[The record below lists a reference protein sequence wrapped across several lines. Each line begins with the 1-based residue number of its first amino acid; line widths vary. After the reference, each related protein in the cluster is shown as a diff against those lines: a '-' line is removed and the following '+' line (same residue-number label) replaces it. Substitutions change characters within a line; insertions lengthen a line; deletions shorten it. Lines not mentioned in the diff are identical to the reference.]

1 MFLDLN
7 DADSIVAWWSI
18 FPARHQAALDQ
29 MLASRPQFGQS
40 IRAAQRRI
48 AGSEKLQALLN
59 RSLAQQDEYLAYMSA
74 RRAAMSSV
82 ELLRGDMA
90 MAA

>member
-1 MFLDLN
+1 MFLDLK

-18 FPARHQAALDQ
+18 FPARHQVALEQ

-40 IRAAQRRI
+40 IRAAQKHI
-48 AGSEKLQALLN
+48 AGSERLQALLN
-59 RSLAQQDEYLAYMSA
+59 KSLAQRDQFLAEQAA

-82 ELLRGDMA
+82 EMLRRDLEMTD
-90 MAA
+90 

>member
-1 MFLDLN
+1 MFLNLN

-29 MLASRPQFGQS
+29 MLASRPQFGES

-59 RSLAQQDEYLAYMSA
+59 KSHAQQDEHLAEMST

-82 ELLRGDMA
+82 EMLRRDLA

>member
-1 MFLDLN
+1 MFLDLK
-7 DADSIVAWWSI
+7 DVDSIVAWWTV
-18 FPARHQAALDQ
+18 FPARHQGALEQ

-40 IRAAQRRI
+40 IRAARRRI

-59 RSLAQQDEYLAYMSA
+59 KSLALQDQHLAEMSA

-82 ELLRGDMA
+82 EMLRRDLA
-90 MAA
+90 IAA